1 MKIAFVGPSLPS
13 ACHFAGPDIMVR
25 PPAIQG
31 DLRRAIDDG
40 ATAIGLIDGAFESVA
55 PVWHKEILY
64 GLANGVT
71 IYGAASMGALRA
83 AECRAFGMIGV
94 GEIFRGYASGTLV
107 DDADVALLH
116 GPEELNYI
124 AVTLPLVNV
133 ASTLATCRRRNLIC
147 EKEEHWIAKSANAL
161 FFKARTWDAIVES
174 CGEIEPVRSAEL
186 LIILKTQYVDQK
198 RLDAMSLIE
207 ALRQTSEPGA
217 LPSFDFNRTSLW
229 RNR

>member
-13 ACHFAGPDIMVR
+13 AYQFAGPDIIVR

-31 DLRRAIDDG
+31 DLRRAVDDG
-40 ATAIGLIDGAFESVA
+40 ATAIGLIDGAFEYVV

-71 IYGAASMGALRA
+71 IYGGASMGALRA

-94 GEIFRGYASGTLV
+94 GEIFRGYASGILV

-116 GPEELNYI
+116 GPEELNYV

-133 ASTLATCRRRNLIC
+133 TATLATCRRRNLIC
-147 EKEEHWIAKSANAL
+147 EREEQWIAKRANAL

-174 CGEIEPVRSAEL
+174 CGQIEPVRSAEL

-198 RLDAMSLIE
+198 RLDALSLID
-207 ALRQTSEPGA
+207 ALRQTSKQGT
-217 LPSFDFNRTSLW
+217 LPPFNFNRTSLW
-229 RNR
+229 RER

>member
-13 ACHFAGPDIMVR
+13 AHQFAGPDIIVR

-31 DLRRAIDDG
+31 DLRRAVDDG
-40 ATAIGLIDGAFESVA
+40 ATAIGLIDGAFEYVA

-71 IYGAASMGALRA
+71 IYGGASMGALRA

-94 GEIFRGYASGTLV
+94 GEIFRGYASGILV

-116 GPEELNYI
+116 GPEELNYV

-133 ASTLATCRRRNLIC
+133 TATLATCRRRNLIC
-147 EKEEHWIAKSANAL
+147 EREEQWIAKRANAL
-161 FFKARTWDAIVES
+161 FFKVRTWDAIVES
-174 CGEIEPVRSAEL
+174 CGQIEPVRSAEL

-198 RLDAMSLIE
+198 RLDALSLID
-207 ALRQTSEPGA
+207 ALRQTSKQGT
-217 LPSFDFNRTSLW
+217 LPPFNFNRTSLW
-229 RNR
+229 RER